1 VLEALD
7 MVRDEPVRRQRLWE
21 NQQLFVARMQ
31 AAGFALACTLTP
43 IVPLHVGDEAECA
56 RLAAG
61 LRADGIHVDAIMFP
75 AIARGQSRLRFIMNA
90 QHTRAHLDR
99 VVRTLTRL
107 MPS

>member
-1 VLEALD
+1 MLEALD
-7 MVRDEPVRRQRLWE
+7 MVRDEPIRRQRLWE

-31 AAGFALACTLTP
+31 EAGFTPACTLTP
-43 IVPLHVGDEAECA
+43 IVPLHVGNEAECT

-75 AIARGQSRLRFIMNA
+75 AIARGQGRLRFIMNA
-90 QHTRAHLDR
+90 HHTSAHIDR
-99 VVRTLTRL
+99 VVRSLTRL